1 MLSLECTINPSTWG
15 DCIKEALE
23 FALGVVLGGIFDAML
38 IAIKWVVVESVKLIL
53 NSIGTLWLKLDTIPL
68 SQSSDQP
75 VGFVHNQ
82 TLWIVVAAGSV
93 SMIFA
98 GIQLAWY
105 QRGEPMRELAKSLV
119 TMLVVSAA
127 GVGIVSA
134 LVQISD
140 SLAQDIINARLKE
153 DGATFAG
160 RMGELVTNPLDG
172 TGLAIVL
179 IFGVT
184 AIITCFVQIMMMIVR
199 NGMLVLLV
207 SVLPLAAAAT
217 NTEMGMAWFK
227 KVISWLIAFIVYKP
241 VAAIIYAVA
250 LALAGNPEGNMM
262 KVATGVTMMVL
273 AVVALP
279 ALLRLV
285 APKAG

>member
-1 MLSLECTINPSTWG
+1 MMPLECSINISTWG
-15 DCIKEALE
+15 ECIGDALE

-53 NSIGTLWLKLDTIPL
+53 NSIGTLWLKIDTIPL
-68 SQSSDQP
+68 SQNEGT

-82 TLWIVVAAGSV
+82 TLWLVVAAGAV
-93 SMIFA
+93 SMIF
-98 GIQLAWY
+98 GGMQLAWY
-105 QRGEPMRELAKSLV
+105 QRGEPAREIAKSLV
-119 TMLVVSAA
+119 TLLVVSAA

-134 LVQISD
+134 LVQVSD
-140 SLAQDIINARLKE
+140 GLAQDIINARLKE

-160 RMGELVTNPLDG
+160 RMGDLVINPLDG

-179 IFGVT
+179 VFGIT
-184 AIITCFVQIMMMIVR
+184 AILTCFVQIIMMIVR

-217 NTEMGMAWFK
+217 NTEMGKAWFK
-227 KVISWLIAFIVYKP
+227 KVVSWLIAFIVYKP
-241 VAAIIYAVA
+241 VAALIYAAA
-250 LALAGNPEGNMM
+250 LALAGNDEGNMM
-262 KVATGVTMMVL
+262 KVITGVVMMIL

-285 APKAG
+285 APKAD